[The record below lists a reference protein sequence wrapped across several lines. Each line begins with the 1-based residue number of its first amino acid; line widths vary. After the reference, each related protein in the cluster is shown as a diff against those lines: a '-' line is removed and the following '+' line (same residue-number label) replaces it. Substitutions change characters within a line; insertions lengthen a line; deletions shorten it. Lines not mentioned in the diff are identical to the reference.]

1 MEKLAI
7 LWDRPSATGRAI
19 DEALLDRGRLRR
31 RLAYTTLKTDLDRVV
46 QKGYLDGHP
55 AGEGRGTSL
64 YTAVVSRTEVRDHPD
79 LLAQL
84 VRVWRLTP
92 AECTHV
98 CAAHSH
104 LSQQDTAAR
113 HTR

>member
-1 MEKLAI
+1 MLAI

-19 DEALLDRGRLRR
+19 DEAL
-31 RLAYTTLKTDLDRVV
+31 LDRVV

-64 YTAVVSRTEVRDHPD
+64 YTAVVSRTEVRHHPD
-79 LLAQL
+79 LIAQL

-92 AECTHV
+92 AECTHE
-98 CAAHSH
+98 CAAHGH
-104 LSQQDTAAR
+104 LSQQDTVAR